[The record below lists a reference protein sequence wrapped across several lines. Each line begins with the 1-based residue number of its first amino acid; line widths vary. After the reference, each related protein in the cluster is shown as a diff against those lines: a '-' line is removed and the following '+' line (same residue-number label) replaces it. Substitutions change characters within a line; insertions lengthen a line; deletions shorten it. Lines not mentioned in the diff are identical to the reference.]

1 MGEAVAE
8 TMNESDWIQML
19 KALADQ
25 TRLRIVKELL
35 AGTFCVNDLAE
46 RLNVSQY
53 NVSKHLRVL
62 RETGIVEME
71 KQGTRHECR
80 LALPFRERMDSNGD
94 VLDLGCCTFRFA
106 ELR

>member
-1 MGEAVAE
+1 
-8 TMNESDWIQML
+8 
-19 KALADQ
+19 
-25 TRLRIVKELL
+25 
-35 AGTFCVNDLAE
+35 
-46 RLNVSQY
+46 
-53 NVSKHLRVL
+53 
-62 RETGIVEME
+62 ME